1 MTNDGSIAIGS
12 VSWNRLSS
20 AIRRRNNA
28 VARQNGKHRL
38 KKRRV
43 AIPCANKQQQTG
55 GSLMGIRIFHVAVM
69 LSIIQ
74 ALSAGTVQAQLA
86 DTVLFNGKILTVDGD
101 FSVRE
106 ALAIDHG
113 RVLATGTSLQMQKL
127 AGDHARQID
136 LGGRTV
142 IPGLT
147 DGHIHG
153 VRAAATFGT
162 EVNWIGV
169 PTLKEALERI
179 HQAAQTQKPGSWII
193 VAGGWTEEQFAEK
206 RRPNAAE
213 IVQAAPDNPVYVQ
226 HLYDWLLLSPKA
238 MEALNIKED
247 SDVPPQGR
255 LERDAAAKPTGV
267 VIGNGNTLLK
277 IFDKVPRPSLD
288 EQVDGSRKF
297 FREMNSLG
305 ITGIVD
311 GGGVS
316 MYPANYQAVFQ
327 LWHDRQL
334 TVRVAYHLCA
344 PKPGS
349 ELADL
354 QNLTQLLPQNFGDD
368 MLHFNGPGEILIWA
382 DWTDGD
388 ITPDGKARLLDLLKW
403 AASKRYTIQL
413 HWNPNRTVHDLLD
426 VIEEVNKDHPVRDLR
441 WTVLH
446 LYNASEESL
455 SRIKQLGLI
464 WGVQDGLYFGGERFQ
479 KDEGAAAA
487 RNLPRIATALRMGIT
502 VTAGT
507 DAHRVSSYNPFV
519 SLQWYL
525 DGTTIGG
532 TQTRGAEEA
541 PSRRQA
547 LEMYTRN
554 SAFEANEDD
563 RRGTLEPGKLADLAV
578 LSADYMTVPVNEV
591 GRIRSVMTMLGG
603 KVVYADNPFAGLA
616 AKE

>member
-1 MTNDGSIAIGS
+1 MSN
-12 VSWNRLSS
+12 S
-20 AIRRRNNA
+20 AIRRNSFN
-28 VARQNGKHRL
+28 RL
-38 KKRRV
+38 TCGL
-43 AIPCANKQQQTG
+43 AALALTLSTG
-55 GSLMGIRIFHVAVM
+55 A
-69 LSIIQ
+69 
-74 ALSAGTVQAQLA
+74 ASAETA
-86 DTVLFNGKILTVDGD
+86 DTVLFNGKILTVDKE

-106 ALAIDHG
+106 ALAIAHG
-113 RVLATGTSLQMQKL
+113 RVLATGTSSAMKQL
-127 AGDHARQID
+127 ADDKVRLID

-153 VRAAATFGT
+153 IRAALTFGT

-169 PTLKEALERI
+169 PSLKEALEKMR
-179 HQAAQTQKPGSWII
+179 AVARTQKPGSWIV

-206 RRPNAAE
+206 RRPSPQEVAE
-213 IVQAAPDNPVYVQ
+213 AAPDNPVYIQ

-238 MEALNIKED
+238 MEALNIR
-247 SDVPPQGR
+247 SDADVTPGGS
-255 LERDAAAKPTGV
+255 LELDHDGKPTGV
-267 VIGNGNTLLK
+267 IVAGGNVLGK
-277 IFDKVPRPSLD
+277 IFDRLPKPTMQQ
-288 EQVDGSRKF
+288 QVDGSRKF

-316 MYPANYQAVFQ
+316 MYPANYQAVLQ
-327 LWHDRQL
+327 LWHDKQL

-354 QNLTQLLPQNFGDD
+354 QNLTQLMPQGFGDD

-388 ITPDGKARLLDLLKW
+388 ITPDGKAKLAELLRW
-403 AASKRYTIQL
+403 AASKGYTIQL
-413 HWNPNRTVHDLLD
+413 HWNPDRTVHDLLD
-426 VIEEVNKDHPVRDLR
+426 IVEDISRDYPVRDLR

-446 LYNASEESL
+446 LYNASEDSL
-455 SRIKQLGLI
+455 TRMKALGLI
-464 WGVQDGLYFGGERFQ
+464 WGVQDGLYFGGERLQ
-479 KDEGAAAA
+479 KEVGVEAAKQM
-487 RNLPRIATALRMGIT
+487 PRIATALKLGLT
-502 VTAGT
+502 VAGGT

-532 TQTRGAEEA
+532 VQTRGDAEA

-554 SAFEANEDD
+554 PAFMANDD
-563 RRGTLEPGKLADLAV
+563 DERGTLEPGKFADLAV
-578 LSADYMTVPVNEV
+578 LSSDYLTAPVKEI
-591 GRIRSVMTMLGG
+591 GRIRSLLTMVGG
-603 KVVYADNPFAGLA
+603 GVVYASGSFAELA
-616 AKE
+616 PDASR

>member
-1 MTNDGSIAIGS
+1 MTPNIRVSACAAALLLIA
-12 VSWNRLSS
+12 
-20 AIRRRNNA
+20 
-28 VARQNGKHRL
+28 
-38 KKRRV
+38 
-43 AIPCANKQQQTG
+43 
-55 GSLMGIRIFHVAVM
+55 
-69 LSIIQ
+69 Q
-74 ALSAGTVQAQLA
+74 ALSAATAQAQIA
-86 DTVLFNGKILTVDGD
+86 DTVLFNGKVLTGDKD
-101 FSVRE
+101 FSIRE

-113 RVLATGTSLQMQKL
+113 RVLGTGTSQEMRRL
-127 AGDHARQID
+127 AGEHARLID

-153 VRAAATFGT
+153 IRAAATFGT

-169 PTLKEALERI
+169 PTLKLALEKI
-179 HQAAQTQKPGSWII
+179 HQAAQTQKAGSWIV
-193 VAGGWTEEQFAEK
+193 VAGGWTEEQFTEK

-213 IVQAAPDNPVYVQ
+213 VVQAAPDNPVYIQ

-238 MEALNIKED
+238 MEALNIHD
-247 SDVPPQGR
+247 DADVSPGGT
-255 LERDAAAKPTGV
+255 LARDNANQPTGV
-267 VIGNGNTLLK
+267 VTGNGNTLLK

-288 EQVDGSRKF
+288 QQVAGSRKF

-316 MYPANYQAVFQ
+316 MYPANYQALFR

-349 ELADL
+349 ELSDL
-354 QNLTQLLPQNFGDD
+354 QNLTQLLPQNFGDE

-388 ITPDGKARLLDLLKW
+388 ITPDGKARLLELLKW
-403 AASKRYTIQL
+403 AASRRYTIQL
-413 HWNPNRTVHDLLD
+413 HWNPDRTVHDLLD
-426 VIEEVNKDHPVRDLR
+426 VVEEVSKDNPVRDLR

-446 LYNASEESL
+446 LYNASEDSL
-455 SRIKQLGLI
+455 ARIKQLGLI
-464 WGVQDGLYFGGERFQ
+464 WGVQDGLYFGGERLQ
-479 KDEGAAAA
+479 QEVGVAAA
-487 RNLPRIATALRMGIT
+487 RRLPPIATALRMGI
-502 VTAGT
+502 VVAAGT

-532 TQTRGAEEA
+532 TQTRGSEEA
-541 PSRRQA
+541 PTRRQA

-563 RRGTLEPGKLADLAV
+563 RRGTLEPGMLADLAV
-578 LSADYMTVPVNEV
+578 LTSDYMTVPVKEV
-591 GRIRSVMTMLGG
+591 GQIRSVLTMVGG
-603 KVVYADNPFAGLA
+603 KIVFADEPYAGFDAP
-616 AKE
+616 

>member
-1 MTNDGSIAIGS
+1 MSQDRPHTETATRRICGLAALAFASSINIA
-12 VSWNRLSS
+12 S
-20 AIRRRNNA
+20 AEG
-28 VARQNGKHRL
+28 V
-38 KKRRV
+38 
-43 AIPCANKQQQTG
+43 
-55 GSLMGIRIFHVAVM
+55 
-69 LSIIQ
+69 
-74 ALSAGTVQAQLA
+74 
-86 DTVLFNGKILTVDGD
+86 DTVLFNGKVMTVDAE

-106 ALAIDHG
+106 ALAIADG
-113 RVLATGTSLQMQKL
+113 KVLSAGTSADMKKL
-127 AGDHARQID
+127 ADGHTRLID

-153 VRAAATFGT
+153 VRAALTFGT

-169 PTLKEALERI
+169 PNLKEALDKIRRAA
-179 HQAAQTQKPGSWII
+179 AAQPAGSWIV
-193 VAGGWTEEQFAEK
+193 VAGGWTEEQFSER
-206 RRPNAAE
+206 RRPTPREVAE
-213 IVQAAPDNPVYVQ
+213 AAPENPVYIQ

-238 MEALNIKED
+238 IETLNIHGD
-247 SDVPPQGR
+247 DDVTPGGK
-255 LERDAAAKPTGV
+255 LELGTDGKPTGIV
-267 VIGNGNTLLK
+267 VAGGGALGK
-277 IFDKVPRPSLD
+277 IFDRLPKPTLAQ
-288 EQVDGSRKF
+288 QVEGSKKF

-316 MYPANYQAVFQ
+316 MYPASYQAVFK
-327 LWHDRQL
+327 LWHDKEL

-354 QNLTQLLPQNFGDD
+354 QNLTQLLPQGFGDD

-388 ITPDGKARLLDLLKW
+388 ITPDGKAKLAELLRW
-403 AASKRYTIQL
+403 AASKGYTIQL
-413 HWNPNRTVHDLLD
+413 HWNPDRTVHDLLD
-426 VIEEVNKDHPVRDLR
+426 VIEDINRDYPVAKLR

-446 LYNASEESL
+446 LYNASDDNLKRMKS
-455 SRIKQLGLI
+455 LGLI
-464 WGVQDGLYFGGERFQ
+464 WGVQDGLYFGGERLQ
-479 KDEGAAAA
+479 QEVGAERA
-487 RNLPRIATALRMGIT
+487 RDMPRIATALKLGL
-502 VTAGT
+502 VVAGGT

-532 TQTRGAEEA
+532 VTTRGEAEA

-554 SAFEANEDD
+554 PAFMANDD
-563 RRGTLEPGKLADLAV
+563 TWRGTLEIGKAADLAV
-578 LSADYMTVPVNEV
+578 LTADYMTAPVQEI
-591 GRIRSVMTMLGG
+591 GKIRSLLTMVGG
-603 KVVYADNPFAGLA
+603 RVVHADGPFATLLPSTRH
-616 AKE
+616 

>member
-1 MTNDGSIAIGS
+1 MTQNLPVPSCAAALLM
-12 VSWNRLSS
+12 VQLLCTS
-20 AIRRRNNA
+20 AA
-28 VARQNGKHRL
+28 
-38 KKRRV
+38 
-43 AIPCANKQQQTG
+43 
-55 GSLMGIRIFHVAVM
+55 
-69 LSIIQ
+69 
-74 ALSAGTVQAQLA
+74 QAQFA
-86 DTVLFNGKILTVDGD
+86 DTVLFNGKVLTGD
-101 FSVRE
+101 ANFSVTE

-113 RVLATGTSLQMQKL
+113 RVLAAGTSQAMRRR
-127 AGDHARQID
+127 AGDHARLID

-169 PTLKEALERI
+169 ASLEQALEKI
-179 HQAAQTQKPGSWII
+179 HQAALAQPPGSWIV
-193 VAGGWTEEQFAEK
+193 VAGGWTEEQFTEK
-206 RRPNAAE
+206 RRPTAAE
-213 IVQAAPDNPVYVQ
+213 VVAAAPDNPVYIQ
-226 HLYDWLLLSPKA
+226 RLYDWLLLSPKA
-238 MEALNIKED
+238 LEILNIHD
-247 SDVPPQGR
+247 DADVSPGGT
-255 LERDAAAKPTGV
+255 LARDDANKPTGIV
-267 VIGNGNTLLK
+267 TGNGNTLLK

-288 EQVDGSRKF
+288 QQVAGSRKF

-311 GGGVS
+311 GGGVT
-316 MYPANYQAVFQ
+316 MYPANYQALFK

-354 QNLTQLLPQNFGDD
+354 QNLTQLLPQNFGDE

-388 ITPDGKARLLDLLKW
+388 IPSDGKARLLELLKW
-403 AASKRYTIQL
+403 AVSKRYSIQI
-413 HWNPNRTVHDLLD
+413 HWNPDRTVHDLLD
-426 VIEEVNKDHPVRDLR
+426 VIEEVSKDQPVRDLR

-446 LYNASEESL
+446 LYDASEGSL
-455 SRIKQLGLI
+455 ARIKQLGLI
-464 WGVQDGLYFGGERFQ
+464 WGVQDGLYFGGERLQ
-479 KDEGAAAA
+479 QEVGVAAA
-487 RNLPRIATALRMGIT
+487 RRLPPIATALRMGI
-502 VTAGT
+502 VVAAGT

-532 TQTRGAEEA
+532 IETRGSEEA
-541 PSRRQA
+541 PTRRQA

-563 RRGTLEPGKLADLAV
+563 QRGTLEPGKLADLAV
-578 LSADYMTVPVNEV
+578 LSADYMTVPVKQV
-591 GRIRSVMTMLGG
+591 GQIRSVLTMVGG
-603 KVVYADNPFAGLA
+603 KIVFADEPYAGLDA
-616 AKE
+616 P